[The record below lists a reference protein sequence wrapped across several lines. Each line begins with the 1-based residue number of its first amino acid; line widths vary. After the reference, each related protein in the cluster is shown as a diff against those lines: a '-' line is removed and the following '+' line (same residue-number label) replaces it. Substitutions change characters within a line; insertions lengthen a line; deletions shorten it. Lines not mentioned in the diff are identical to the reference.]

1 MEHNSGEEV
10 SLLTVLPRWPSKSD
24 EIRFQGCQ
32 EHRREMKSY
41 FRGIRTQAIWQ
52 QLLDAL
58 TKINILFKYMKLPTF
73 KVFFFGQGLWKLQ
86 FYMIQ
91 AISNQEARST
101 PMSLDMCP
109 RHGNSL
115 LLLFFQHQWVIS
127 KIRSTESYL
136 GFEVYIIRFYFWNQ
150 LLTNMFK
157 KFQ

>member
-1 MEHNSGEEV
+1 
-10 SLLTVLPRWPSKSD
+10 
-24 EIRFQGCQ
+24 
-32 EHRREMKSY
+32 MKSY
-41 FRGIRTQAIWQ
+41 FRGVTAQAIWQ
-52 QLLDAL
+52 QLLNAL

-73 KVFFFGQGLWKLQ
+73 KVFFFGKDLWKLQ

-109 RHGNSL
+109 RHGNLL

-127 KIRSTESYL
+127 KIQSTESYL

-157 KFQ
+157 NF